1 MHTAAVFIDAGYLFR
16 AGADAIVQKTV
27 ARRDVALTDPQKLV
41 DVVLERVSGL
51 WDGDPL
57 RLLRTYWYDGAR
69 DGVPSPSQIA
79 IGDLPRVKLRL
90 GRVSSG
96 GQKGVD
102 GLIILD
108 LITLAR
114 NSAADVAIVMSGD
127 EDVRE
132 TLAHVQSFGVTGV
145 VVGFPATPRN
155 RQSVLLLREADHVV
169 TLTASDV
176 EHLFVVAEGAGA
188 DDGAGPEVQPPQ
200 PSDESQVRRPAL
212 NDSDVTESQTARPAA
227 EASMTEATVLP
238 VEAAEKS
245 LRTICHSV
253 VTDPRFVESGVF
265 EPWSGGRMSYRAN
278 RVLVARIAELTG
290 VFPVDPAVLSRA
302 RQICREIAEEIP
314 PNGSGAPCA
323 EAAGASHQPDSNN

>member
-16 AGADAIVQKTV
+16 AGADALVQQTV
-27 ARRDVALTDPQKLV
+27 ARRDVALADPQRLV
-41 DVVLERVSGL
+41 DVVLARVSAL

-108 LITLAR
+108 MITLAR
-114 NSAADVAIVMSGD
+114 NAAADVAIVMTGD

-145 VVGFPATPRN
+145 VVGFPATQRN

-169 TLTASDV
+169 TLAATDV
-176 EHLFVVAEGAGA
+176 ADLFVISEGAGA
-188 DDGAGPEVQPPQ
+188 DGGARPPIQPA
-200 PSDESQVRRPAL
+200 PS
-212 NDSDVTESQTARPAA
+212 SDTTHASNGQTAAPASSEDPTPDVPETSIA
-227 EASMTEATVLP
+227 DATVVP
-238 VEAAEKS
+238 VEAAEES
-245 LRTICHSV
+245 LRAICQSV
-253 VTDPRFVESGVF
+253 VTDPRFATVGVF
-265 EPWSGGRMSYRAN
+265 EPESAGRMSHRAH
-278 RVLVARIAELTG
+278 RMLVARIAELTG
-290 VFPVDPAVLSRA
+290 VFPVDPSVLSRA
-302 RQICREIAEEIP
+302 RNICQEMVSASVLSETHAPTATE
-314 PNGSGAPCA
+314 SG
-323 EAAGASHQPDSNN
+323 GTSS